1 MSIEPGVGVP
11 RRGALVCRKLS
22 LREVAKHTQGR
33 IDFRE
38 RKNWT
43 LAMLCKIMLGAQ
55 IQNLNFEVDFQFGT
69 GSQKSL
75 TITPKSAKKF
85 FLLTLFYA

>member
-1 MSIEPGVGVP
+1 MP

-22 LREVAKHTQGR
+22 LREVAQHTQGR

-43 LAMLCKIMLGAQ
+43 LAMLCKIVLGAQ

-69 GSQKSL
+69 GSQKFFKCY
-75 TITPKSAKKF
+75 PKMSQKMCYLLF
-85 FLLTLFYA
+85 FKVAS